1 MKDKLNKVYSVYKK
15 YGFIGMTKKLIR
27 YINSNYFSKINI
39 FSNIMFYI
47 EKDNIKQELEKI
59 FNSDNYDRIII
70 WRGKFGWNVPLFQRP
85 QHIANNL
92 SKQKCL
98 MFYEVT
104 KFTDKVSTIR
114 KQKKNLYLVN
124 LNNRLFKKMLFKYIQ
139 SVEIPK
145 YIQIYSTD
153 WEMSINELK
162 NYIYQGYKI
171 IYEYIDDLSPVLSG
185 TRELPINI
193 KEKYEYMLSDKDNVF
208 VIVTANELEKDIL
221 AKRGKEK
228 LVFACNGVDYEHFQ
242 QIDEKFE
249 YIKEFKSIL
258 DEKKHI
264 IGYYGAMASWFDY
277 DMIKHLA
284 KNRPQYNIV
293 LIGAKYDDSIDKSGI
308 EQYENIHFMGT
319 VEYNVLQNYASKF
332 SVCTIPFIIND
343 ITKATSPLK
352 LFEYMALNKPIVTT
366 AMNEC
371 KKYKSVMIANNKE
384 EFVEL
389 VDKAINI
396 GKSNDGKY
404 LELLKKE
411 AQENTWEGK
420 TEKIVQELK
429 KIEKPKRG

>member
-15 YGFIGMTKKLIR
+15 YGFIEMTKKLIR
-27 YINSNYFSKINI
+27 YINTNYFSRINI

-47 EKDNIKQELEKI
+47 KKDNIKKELETI

-92 SKQKCL
+92 SNQKCL

-104 KFTDKVSTIR
+104 KFTDKVSTIK
-114 KQKKNLYLVN
+114 KQKENLYLVN
-124 LNNRLFKKMLFKYIQ
+124 LNNKPLKKMLFQFLQQIN
-139 SVEIPK
+139 IPK

-153 WEMSINELK
+153 WEMSLNELK

-171 IYEYIDDLSPVLSG
+171 IYEYIDDLSPILSG
-185 TRELPINI
+185 TKDLPVNI
-193 KEKYEYMLSDKDNVF
+193 KEKYEYVLKDKENVF
-208 VIVTANELEKDIL
+208 VIVTADELKNDIL
-221 AKRGKEK
+221 NKRGNEK
-228 LVFACNGVDYEHFQ
+228 LIFACNGVDYDHFQ
-242 QIDEKFE
+242 EIDNDFE
-249 YIKEFKSIL
+249 YKGKFKYIL
-258 DEKKHI
+258 NEKKPI

-293 LIGAKYDDSIDKSGI
+293 LIGARYDDSIDKSGI
-308 EQYENIHFMGT
+308 EQYKNVYFIGS

-332 SVCTIPFIIND
+332 NVCTIPFLIND

-352 LFEYMALNKPIVTT
+352 LFEYMALSKPIVTT

-371 KKYKSVMIANNKE
+371 KKYRSVMIANNKE

-396 GKSNDGKY
+396 DKSNDGKY
-404 LELLKKE
+404 LKLLRKE

-429 KIEKPKRG
+429 RIEKTKRG